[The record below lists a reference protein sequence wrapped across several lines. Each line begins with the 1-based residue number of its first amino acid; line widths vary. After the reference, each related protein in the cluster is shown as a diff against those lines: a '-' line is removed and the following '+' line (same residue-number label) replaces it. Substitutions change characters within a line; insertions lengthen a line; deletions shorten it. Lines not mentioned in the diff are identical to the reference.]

1 MIFMQTITSRD
12 NPKVKRFASL
22 HKRENARKEGLVF
35 LEGERL
41 CTDALD
47 TGIEPVEIIV
57 TEKNTPWAKKHAAGA
72 LVTVLSDDC
81 FRKIAS
87 TVNPQ
92 GIACIVNQP
101 SSGDEIPYRGDGN
114 DIYAVLEDI
123 QDPGNLGTI
132 IRTAD
137 AFDFTAVIMSPSTCD
152 PFNEKT
158 LRASMGS
165 IWHLP
170 LIVSSMDDAFAFF
183 EKNGVATLAMHL
195 HGKELNEA
203 EIKLP
208 AAYFIGN
215 EGRGLT
221 EGTSERCTSLVKI
234 PMPGKAESLNAAAA
248 SAITGYV
255 LSSKRK
261 LV

>member
-1 MIFMQTITSRD
+1 MQIITSRD
-12 NPKVKRFASL
+12 NAKVKRFASL
-22 HKRENARKEGLVF
+22 HKRENARSEGLVF

-41 CTDALD
+41 CRDAFES
-47 TGIEPVEIIV
+47 GIAPSEVIV
-57 TEKNTPWAKKHAAGA
+57 TEKNIKWAEEYAKGA
-72 LVTVLSDDC
+72 EITVLSDDC
-81 FRKIAS
+81 FKKIAS

-92 GIACIVNQP
+92 GIACIVRQP
-101 SSGDEIPYRGDGN
+101 ALEKDIPIRGDGN

-158 LRASMGS
+158 LRSSMGS
-165 IWHLP
+165 VWHLP
-170 LIVSSMDDAFAFF
+170 LVTSSMDDAFAFF
-183 EKNGVATLAMHL
+183 AKNGIRTLAMHL
-195 HGKELNEA
+195 KGKDLNES
-203 EIKLP
+203 EITLP
-208 AAYFIGN
+208 AAYLIGN

-221 EGTSERCTSLVKI
+221 DSSSSKCTDLVKI

-261 LV
+261 

>member
-1 MIFMQTITSRD
+1 MNIITSRD
-12 NPKVKRFASL
+12 NAKVKRLVSL
-22 HKRENARKEGLVF
+22 HKRENARREGLVF

-41 CTDALD
+41 SREAF
-47 TGIEPVEIIV
+47 ESEIKPLEVIV
-57 TEKNTPWAKKHAAGA
+57 TERNIPWAEQYAGDA
-72 LVTVLSDDC
+72 EVTVLSDDC
-81 FRKIAS
+81 FKKIAS

-92 GIACIVNQP
+92 GIACLIKQP
-101 SSGDEIPYRGDGN
+101 VLEKDIPFRGDGN

-158 LRASMGS
+158 IRASMGS
-165 IWHLP
+165 VWHLP
-170 LIVSSMDDAFAFF
+170 LVTSSMDDAFSFF
-183 EKNGVATLAMHL
+183 AGKDIETFAMHL
-195 HGKELNEA
+195 NGEELNEA
-203 EIKLP
+203 QIRLP
-208 AAYFIGN
+208 AAYLIGN
-215 EGRGLT
+215 EGRGLSD
-221 EGTSERCTSLVKI
+221 ETSGRCTRLVKI

-261 LV
+261 

>member
-1 MIFMQTITSRD
+1 MQIITSRD
-12 NPKVKRFASL
+12 NAKVKRLVSL
-22 HKRENARKEGLVF
+22 HKRENARRECLVF

-41 CTDALD
+41 CKDAFES
-47 TGIEPVEIIV
+47 GISPCEVIV
-57 TEKNTPWAKKHAAGA
+57 TEKNIPWAEKYADGA
-72 LVTVLSDDC
+72 EVTVLIDDC
-81 FRKIAS
+81 FKKIAS

-92 GIACIVNQP
+92 GIACIIKQP
-101 SSGDEIPYRGDGN
+101 VLETGIPFRADGN

-158 LRASMGS
+158 IRASMGS
-165 IWHLP
+165 VWHLP
-170 LIVSSMDDAFAFF
+170 LVTAPMDDALSFF
-183 EKNGVATLAMHL
+183 EKNNIGTLAMHL
-195 HGKELNEA
+195 NGTELNEA
-203 EIKLP
+203 DIKLP

-215 EGRGLT
+215 EGRGLSD
-221 EGTSERCTSLVKI
+221 EVSGKCKGLVKI

-248 SAITGYV
+248 SAITGYI
-255 LSSKRK
+255 LSSKRR
-261 LV
+261 

>member
-1 MIFMQTITSRD
+1 MQLITSRD
-12 NPKVKRFASL
+12 NAKVKRLVSL
-22 HKRENARKEGLVF
+22 HKRENARREGLVF

-41 CTDALD
+41 CRDAFES
-47 TGIEPVEIIV
+47 GIKPSEVIV
-57 TEKNTPWAKKHAAGA
+57 TEKNIPWADKYAGGA
-72 LVTVLSDDC
+72 EVTLLSDDC
-81 FRKIAS
+81 FKKIAS

-92 GIACIVNQP
+92 GIACIVKQP
-101 SSGDEIPYRGDGN
+101 VLENEIPFRGDGN

-137 AFDFTAVIMSPSTCD
+137 AFDFTAVIMSKSTCD

-158 LRASMGS
+158 LRSSMGS
-165 IWHLP
+165 VWHLP
-170 LIVSSMDDAFAFF
+170 LVTCDLNDAFAFF
-183 EKNGVATLAMHL
+183 AKNNIDSLAMHL
-195 HGKELNEA
+195 KGEDLKEA
-203 EIKLP
+203 DIKLP
-208 AAYFIGN
+208 AAYLIGN

-221 EGTSERCTSLVKI
+221 EETSGNCTRLVKI

-261 LV
+261 